1 MTRQDKRPNIM
12 FTVFSKCLNRFLCE
26 STNRCFQQGG
36 TVKTSQRSYDSS
48 IPPRT
53 PPADQWL
60 LSVSPSV
67 APWSP
72 GLRVAVTATAWSWE
86 VCTGGADSWHYMGR
100 HRSHVRMNSVRLVYF
115 NIWLISLLSCMF
127 SLCLSKCH
135 TKYLKIRYPF
145 RWWSSY
151 NHGPNS
157 AVCSICT
164 WPIPINIPPIW

>member
-1 MTRQDKRPNIM
+1 MIFLDKTSVPSVPMSVQTSSTSRLFRQ
-12 FTVFSKCLNRFLCE
+12 V
-26 STNRCFQQGG
+26 G
-36 TVKTSQRSYDSS
+36 TVKLRKGPMTALFLTGHRQLISDSGS
-48 IPPRT
+48 M
-53 PPADQWL
+53 
-60 LSVSPSV
+60 VS
-67 APWSP
+67 WSP
-72 GLRVAVTATAWSWE
+72 CCGHSHGLVMGTL
-86 VCTGGADSWHYMGR
+86 CTGGADSWHHMGR
-100 HRSHVRMNSVRLVYF
+100 HRGHVRMNSVGLVYF